1 MRPSLH
7 ADANVHDMAQ
17 TSLLHLTH
25 GASAVASLVEKG
37 ETEAKLSMSMSMSD
51 FSLGFFS
58 GRMWSKEL
66 VSPLKELLVAT
77 SCMQLVFTRLMD
89 LHMSVNCFGMIR
101 QQAPGLPQLSMSGS
115 KSDTRIHMGW
125 DWVSTC
131 FSSES
136 PVILVRHAD
145 HKLGCRKLLPHTSTQ
160 AKHLPRR
167 PNSSMPPPHWAA
179 TLGSTQ
185 HRSAGC

>member
-66 VSPLKELLVAT
+66 VSPKGAIGGHFLHAAGLHQVDGSPHVCELLWHDTAT
-77 SCMQLVFTRLMD
+77 STR
-89 LHMSVNCFGMIR
+89 VTTTEYER
-101 QQAPGLPQLSMSGS
+101 V
-115 KSDTRIHMGW
+115 K
-125 DWVSTC
+125 
-131 FSSES
+131 
-136 PVILVRHAD
+136 
-145 HKLGCRKLLPHTSTQ
+145 K
-160 AKHLPRR
+160 
-167 PNSSMPPPHWAA
+167 
-179 TLGSTQ
+179 
-185 HRSAGC
+185 